1 MLNLHVNNVTSIP
14 FLIKYISFTFLTNN
28 KLSKM
33 NTLFDI
39 CVQILKIIAK
49 ITGMTYQEA
58 NIWIFVILH
67 PLLTLVLFVM
77 VVKLKRKNKEL
88 KVEMNFKQSGFK

>member
-1 MLNLHVNNVTSIP
+1 MNPHINNVTSIP
-14 FLIKYISFTFLTNN
+14 FIIKYISFTFQKNSKLQTPNN

-49 ITGMTYQEA
+49 ITGMTYHEA

-67 PLLTLVLFVM
+67 PLLTLVFFVM
-77 VVKLKRKNKEL
+77 VMR
-88 KVEMNFKQSGFK
+88 